1 MITNMIMVISK
12 ASVKN
17 YWKHH
22 KDKAALNNY
31 VTPDFQFMFLI
42 GSKIKHISQHKI
54 EFL

>member
-1 MITNMIMVISK
+1 MVTNMIMVSPK

-17 YWKHH
+17 YWKRYTEE
-22 KDKAALNNY
+22 AAPKNY

-42 GSKIKHISQHKI
+42 SSKIKHIFQHKI